1 MIQTQIIPSLLSMN
15 FASIENEMKRIPN
28 TVNILHL
35 DIMDGNF
42 VNNISFGPVVVKHIR
57 KYTDKLLD
65 THLMISDPD
74 RYIDEFYKAGSD
86 MISFHIE
93 TVRNA
98 SKTIAHIKELQMKAG
113 IALNP
118 ETPVEDVLPYL
129 QEADYFLV
137 MSVHPGFAG
146 QKFIPEVL
154 SKIEMLAQKR
164 EGDNYAIEIDGGINR
179 ETSLQAK
186 KSGADWIVSG
196 SYLFS
201 SVDFNKRIEEMLN
214 DR

>member
-1 MIQTQIIPSLLSMN
+1 MN

>member
-65 THLMISDPD
+65 THLMISAPD
-74 RYIDEFYKAGSD
+74 RYIEEFYKAGSD

-93 TVRNA
+93 TVQDT
-98 SKTIAHIKELQMKAG
+98 SETIRHIKELNMKAG

-129 QEADYFLV
+129 KEADYFLV

-154 SKIEMLAQKR
+154 RKVEILVKER
-164 EGDNYAIEIDGGINR
+164 EGDDFAIEIDGGINR
-179 ETSLQAK
+179 ETSLLAK

-201 SVDFNKRIEEMLN
+201 SVDSNKRIEEMLN